1 MMDVVSFPGGLGELI
16 ARLILSG
23 FLGGVIGFNRELHNK
38 PAGLRTHALVA
49 TSGCLLT
56 LVGLAL
62 ASQPHLGDAGSVS
75 RIIQGVVAG
84 IGFVGGGVILRDPS
98 SKDVYGLTTAASIL
112 VVAALGCATGLGLW
126 RAAVAAAVLALL
138 ILVIGGLMDRFIHK
152 ELNGRRD
159 E

>member
-1 MMDVVSFPGGLGELI
+1 MDLISNPGSLADLA
-16 ARLILSG
+16 ARLTLSAV
-23 FLGGVIGFNRELHNK
+23 LGGVIGFNRELHNK

-49 TSGCLLT
+49 VGGCLLT

-62 ASQPHLGDAGSVS
+62 ATQPAIGDAGSVS

-84 IGFVGGGVILRDPS
+84 IGFVGGGVILRDPA

-112 VVAALGCATGLGLW
+112 VVATLGCATGLGLW
-126 RAAVAAAVLALL
+126 RAAVASAVLALL

-152 ELNGRRD
+152 NLNGEQD
-159 E
+159 D